1 LRNVLGIPT
10 YYTRQPKIGG
20 HSSGKKLTK
29 DQINVMLQRS
39 LERSKKR
46 MRIINK
52 QTKGT
57 DNA

>member
-1 LRNVLGIPT
+1 MPT

-20 HSSGKKLTK
+20 HSSGNKLTK
-29 DQINVMLQRS
+29 EQVNILLQRS

-46 MRIINK
+46 MKIINK
-52 QTKGT
+52 QTKGN